1 MSNKNI
7 NFDDNK
13 LLQFNY
19 NNTNKIL
26 YLEFINSVSNNIE
39 YGYIS
44 VWNKINDKFNQEIN
58 DDSNEFYCSE
68 ININWLVCFIT
79 TNTVKNPE
87 TTKLVE
93 ECQDL
98 LDVLLNVKGINLV
111 DYTFYLL
118 EDDLMFVDYNVKKQ
132 IFI

>member
-68 ININWLVCFIT
+68 IRFKSNKQFIT
-79 TNTVKNPE
+79 DNK
-87 TTKLVE
+87 
-93 ECQDL
+93 QRII
-98 LDVLLNVKGINLV
+98 LNGPIIVNGE
-111 DYTFYLL
+111 Y
-118 EDDLMFVDYNVKKQ
+118 
-132 IFI
+132 